1 MELILK
7 IITVVLWSAVKYIV
21 GISFAIGFGFSH
33 VNIFVLTVGGGMLGV
48 VVYLYLWQL
57 ILTIWHRFRPKK
69 NKPIKF
75 SPFKRKLVKFIKKYE
90 VWGIAFLTPILLTP
104 PIGTVLAASIEH
116 NKWRIKLLML
126 FSFIFWTVLV
136 LALKFLFKMDFAA
149 SV

>member
-7 IITVVLWSAVKYIV
+7 ILTVILWSAVKYIV
-21 GISFAIGFGFSH
+21 GISFAIGFGFSQ
-33 VNIFVLTVGGGMLGV
+33 VNIFFLTVGGGMLGV
-48 VVYLYLWQL
+48 VVYLYLWHL
-57 ILTIWHRFRPKK
+57 ILNIWHRFRPKK
-69 NKPIKF
+69 IKPIKF
-75 SPFKRKLVKFIKKYE
+75 SPFNRKLVKFIKKYE

-126 FSFIFWTVLV
+126 LSFIFWTVLV
-136 LALKFLFKMDFAA
+136 LALKYLFKIDFTA